1 MSSPSWTVAIGAD
14 EAGFDY
20 KKIIKADLEKDPRV
34 KSVIDVGVNEGTD
47 KTAYP
52 HVGVAAARA
61 VAEGKADRAIIICGT
76 GMGVAISA
84 CKVPGIRVSHSHQ
97 ARADNKASVA
107 HDSFSVER
115 LVLSNNG
122 QVLALGQRVIGVE
135 LARRLVKEF
144 LGHVF
149 DESSPSAAKVAVIGE
164 YEQVPGDCK

>member
-1 MSSPSWTVAIGAD
+1 MTIAYTVVGVGGAGQCNTSSTTMSTPSWTVAIGAD

-20 KKIIKADLEKDPRV
+20 KKIIKADLEKDSRV

-97 ARADNKASVA
+97 TIADI
-107 HDSFSVER
+107 R
-115 LVLSNNG
+115 LPLHMIHSRLNG
-122 QVLALGQRVIGVE
+122 WFFPTTDKYL
-135 LARRLVKEF
+135 RLDRGLLEWNW
-144 LGHVF
+144 
-149 DESSPSAAKVAVIGE
+149 
-164 YEQVPGDCK
+164 PGD

>member
-34 KSVIDVGVNEGTD
+34 KSVIDVGVNEGSD

-52 HVGVAAARA
+52 HVGVAAARK

-84 CKVPGIRVSHSHQ
+84 CKVPGIRVSHFHQSLVYIGMGVLMTRLRSHTT
-97 ARADNKASVA
+97 RS
-107 HDSFSVER
+107 
-115 LVLSNNG
+115 LSRG
-122 QVLALGQRVIGVE
+122 WFFLTM
-135 LARRLVKEF
+135 VK
-144 LGHVF
+144 
-149 DESSPSAAKVAVIGE
+149 SSR
-164 YEQVPGDCK
+164 

>member
-1 MSSPSWTVAIGAD
+1 LAYSVYLGRKVRCKSATTIITMSTPSWTVAIGAD

-52 HVGVAAARA
+52 HVGVAAARK

-84 CKVPGIRVSHSHQ
+84 CKVPGIRVSHPHQLFLQAECRHRSHTIHS
-97 ARADNKASVA
+97 RSNGWSCPMMVR
-107 HDSFSVER
+107 SSLWVNEL
-115 LVLSNNG
+115 LV
-122 QVLALGQRVIGVE
+122 
-135 LARRLVKEF
+135 
-144 LGHVF
+144 
-149 DESSPSAAKVAVIGE
+149 SSW
-164 YEQVPGDCK
+164 QGD

>member
-1 MSSPSWTVAIGAD
+1 MDLAIAYTVGVNGGGRCNTLSTKMSTPSWTVAIGAD

-20 KKIIKADLEKDPRV
+20 KKIIKADLEKDSRV

-97 ARADNKASVA
+97 TTADV
-107 HDSFSVER
+107 R
-115 LVLSNNG
+115 LPSRMIHSRLNVWSSQTTVKSLLSDRG
-122 QVLALGQRVIGVE
+122 LSE
-135 LARRLVKEF
+135 
-144 LGHVF
+144 
-149 DESSPSAAKVAVIGE
+149 
-164 YEQVPGDCK
+164 

>member
-1 MSSPSWTVAIGAD
+1 MSTPSWTVAIGAD

-20 KKIIKADLEKDPRV
+20 KKIIKADLEKDSRV

-97 ARADNKASVA
+97 TIAD
-107 HDSFSVER
+107 ER
-115 LVLSNNG
+115 LPLHMIHSRWNG
-122 QVLALGQRVIGVE
+122 L
-135 LARRLVKEF
+135 
-144 LGHVF
+144 
-149 DESSPSAAKVAVIGE
+149 SSPTTVRSLRLDRGLLE
-164 YEQVPGDCK
+164 WNWLGDW